1 MSLDK
6 HEIGKRKTKMIM
18 LSCLL
23 RFKTKETII
32 LLSTTFHLFSVGLPT
47 QLPPGAIPIH
57 VPNGQA
63 PVGQFLM
70 TPNGLVQLQPMIA
83 GPTKVVSNLAVKM
96 NEQEP
101 FKSVLD
107 LPDDVDVM
115 EGNTLPRTKIC
126 SISKDDRLQ

>member
-1 MSLDK
+1 MFI
-6 HEIGKRKTKMIM
+6 EILKRRN
-18 LSCLL
+18 L
-23 RFKTKETII
+23 F
-32 LLSTTFHLFSVGLPT
+32 LSTTFHLFSVGLPT

-96 NEQEP
+96 NEQET

-115 EGNTLPRTKIC
+115 EGNALPKN
-126 SISKDDRLQ
+126 KNM

>member
-1 MSLDK
+1 M
-6 HEIGKRKTKMIM
+6 
-18 LSCLL
+18 
-23 RFKTKETII
+23 F
-32 LLSTTFHLFSVGLPT
+32 STTFHSFSVALPT

-70 TPNGLVQLQPMIA
+70 TPNGLVQLQPMI

-96 NEQEP
+96 NEQET

-115 EGNTLPRTKIC
+115 EGKALTKN
-126 SISKDDRLQ
+126 KNMYHFNRRPLQ